1 MPRTLPPL
9 NALKTFEAMSR
20 HGNFTKA
27 AEELGVTQGAVSKQ
41 VKILEDFLGVLLFQR
56 KHQHVTLTK
65 EGQLYLPSIQSALDT
80 MEQATDQLLHNH
92 RQAEVLHI
100 NILPSLSS
108 RWLIPLLEDFR
119 LKYPHISVNVS
130 VGDGPVNFDTTHA
143 DIAIRVTPKNIW
155 KQFHAEKIMGEEL
168 LPVCSPALKKG
179 KHPIHTPDDLRHHPL
194 IQHTSRPSM
203 WPDYLKA
210 IGYNHLTLKHNLGF
224 EHFFMMI
231 EAALDNMGV
240 ALIPRFLIEKELK
253 EGRLV
258 TAFNAT
264 YKSPYIYYFICPK
277 HKFELRKTKIFRD
290 WLLA

>member
-1 MPRTLPPL
+1 
-9 NALKTFEAMSR
+9 
-20 HGNFTKA
+20 
-27 AEELGVTQGAVSKQ
+27 
-41 VKILEDFLGVLLFQR
+41 
-56 KHQHVTLTK
+56 
-65 EGQLYLPSIQSALDT
+65 
-80 MEQATDQLLHNH
+80 
-92 RQAEVLHI
+92 
-100 NILPSLSS
+100 
-108 RWLIPLLEDFR
+108 
-119 LKYPHISVNVS
+119 
-130 VGDGPVNFDTTHA
+130 
-143 DIAIRVTPKNIW
+143 
-155 KQFHAEKIMGEEL
+155 MGEEL